1 MSLVNSRKR
10 RSEVA
15 SIKKRTLGISTLR
28 EESMGLDKIRI
39 EGFKSIKALDLELRS
54 LNVLIGANGAGK
66 SNFLSAFKLVNAIA
80 KGNLQ
85 LFTAVGGGPDSF
97 LYFGRKVTDKIKFEL
112 FFEQYGYQVA
122 LMPIVENRL
131 IFE

>member
-39 EGFKSIKALDLELRS
+39 EGFKSIKALDLELLS

-66 SNFLSAFKLVNAIA
+66 SNFLSAFKLLSAISQ
-80 KGNLQ
+80 GELQ
-85 LFTAVGGGPDSF
+85 IFAAIRGGPDSL
-97 LYFGRKVTDKIKFEL
+97 LYFGRKV
-112 FFEQYGYQVA
+112 
-122 LMPIVENRL
+122 
-131 IFE
+131 